1 MAAQVLYWFT
11 LLAGRQ
17 NDQIFSVDA
26 AKRMAVQLE
35 AKGKDDLDFNV
46 NILVLGISG
55 VGKRATIN
63 SIFGEEKAPIDA
75 FETGTTSVKEI
86 SGLVDGV
93 KAYNRNVLSYVK
105 KFTKKGF
112 SDVVLYVDRLDAQT
126 RDLNDAGG
134 QTDCLKASENAQEV
148 SKMLE
153 AKRMHYHSSDGSSRG
168 DDGAATGTRPSQPAP
183 SPLPSR
189 FSAHNIPVQFV
200 GTTTYNT

>member
-1 MAAQVLYWFT
+1 
-11 LLAGRQ
+11 
-17 NDQIFSVDA
+17 
-26 AKRMAVQLE
+26 MAVQLE
-35 AKGKDDLDFNV
+35 AEGKYDLDFNV

-63 SIFGEEKAPIDA
+63 SIFGDEKSPIDA

-93 KAYNRNVLSYVK
+93 KVVTYMAYNRNVLSYVK

-112 SDVVLYVDRLDAQT
+112 PDVVLYVDRLDAQT

-153 AKRMHYHSSDGSSRG
+153 AKRMHYHSSEFFVSFP
-168 DDGAATGTRPSQPAP
+168 TSQNGMA
-183 SPLPSR
+183 
-189 FSAHNIPVQFV
+189 V
-200 GTTTYNT
+200 

>member
-1 MAAQVLYWFT
+1 
-11 LLAGRQ
+11 
-17 NDQIFSVDA
+17 
-26 AKRMAVQLE
+26 MAVQLE
-35 AKGKDDLDFNV
+35 AEGKDDLDFNV

-93 KAYNRNVLSYVK
+93 K

-112 SDVVLYVDRLDAQT
+112 PDVVLYVDRLDAQT

-134 QTDCLKASENAQEV
+134 QTDCLKATENAQEV

-153 AKRMHYHSSDGSSRG
+153 AKRMHYHSSKFFVSFP
-168 DDGAATGTRPSQPAP
+168 TSQNGMA
-183 SPLPSR
+183 
-189 FSAHNIPVQFV
+189 V
-200 GTTTYNT
+200 